1 MSLLKFPRNTA
12 ASVTFADCGENEPGM
27 QILGK
32 PSKNPVT
39 PEMLAAMKKQYELGE
54 IDGVCQLGEAELHD
68 LNAKLGP
75 NAPKAEK
82 AAVLVLR
89 NFADVILGEGT
100 KEKLMHEIQS
110 MRVNGKTDRQAKMR
124 GSVKNKNARHNNV
137 IAWTRQE
144 PDIANGKGTVVHF
157 DEYPTLKKLHNILA
171 MWQQQDQ
178 SLIAELN
185 YYFDV
190 ATCGIG
196 FHGDRERNLV
206 AGLRLGPATSDMPL
220 MLQGYKDGAPIGEM
234 TTIPMR
240 HGDVYFMS
248 HKALGS
254 DWLKKTIV
262 TWRHAAGSE
271 TCKYS
276 KLKKPPA
283 SKPQKTIVKKVRK
296 TPFHK

>member
-1 MSLLKFPRNTA
+1 MLKFAKNTA

-32 PSKNPVT
+32 PTKKPVT
-39 PEMLAAMKKQYELGE
+39 PEMLEAMKKQFELGE
-54 IDGVCQLGEAELHD
+54 IDGVCQLGEAELYD

-75 NAPKAEK
+75 DAPKAEK

-110 MRVNGKTDRQAKMR
+110 MRVNGKTDRKAKMR

-206 AGLRLGPATSDMPL
+206 AGLRLGPATADMDL
-220 MLQGYKDGAPIGEM
+220 MFQSYFDGLAIGEM
-234 TTIPMR
+234 TKIPMR

-248 HKALGS
+248 HKAMGR
-254 DWLKKTIV
+254 DWLCPSKV

-276 KLKKPPA
+276 KLKKPTA
-283 SKPQKTIVKKVRK
+283 TALKKAIAKKARK
-296 TPFHK
+296 